1 MFRTALALLTIV
13 LMLLSTC
20 FVAVLDS
27 YQNVPPVAGVK
38 TEDPP
43 LNSNP
48 NVETTVCGSNLPDTA
63 SDALRAQHCQASKPD
78 GANMEAAQISKKSAA
93 NLANAINNTEV
104 ASPDAAKQ
112 KESMINDV
120 NKRMMQLRKEVDEI
134 KANLNKDKEEAA
146 VRQGE

>member
-1 MFRTALALLTIV
+1 MFRTMLTLLTIL

-20 FVAVLDS
+20 FVAVRDC
-27 YQNVPPVAGVK
+27 YQNIPPVAGVA

-43 LNSNP
+43 LNSDP

-93 NLANAINNTEV
+93 NLATAINNTV
-104 ASPDAAKQ
+104 LTSPDGAKQ

-134 KANLNKDKEEAA
+134 KASLNKDENEMDVKR
-146 VRQGE
+146 VS